1 MNHLESSFSGKNNLW
16 RYVVML
22 ILLLG
27 ASNTIGAIPLIVAIA
42 IKAGMDPSVLS
53 GLAANPNDI
62 GILGLN
68 PNLGLFL
75 MLFPFLAS
83 LVTFMLLI
91 RPLNQRTFKMTVNGT
106 GSIRWKRFFISGLL
120 WIFLSSIYLFL
131 YLRADP
137 SNFRLN
143 NTSSTLIGL
152 VLVSVVFIPFQATF
166 EEVVF
171 RGYLMQGFTV
181 LTGYRWI
188 PLIVTSLF
196 FGIMHSFNPEVKEF
210 GFLIMMPQYVL
221 FGLIFGI
228 ITLLDDGIE
237 TAMGAHA
244 ANNIFLC
251 IMVTNKA
258 SALET
263 AAVYEQLN
271 VFPWKEFIALLISG
285 VIFVIL
291 LKQIFGWKDLSV
303 LTAKV
308 TKPSGSIQ
316 IP

>member
-1 MNHLESSFSGKNNLW
+1 MNHLESSFSGKNNIW
-16 RYVVML
+16 RYVIML
-22 ILLLG
+22 ILLLA
-27 ASNTIGAIPLIVAIA
+27 ASNTVGALPLIVAIA
-42 IKAGMDPSVLS
+42 VKAGSDPAVLS
-53 GLAANPNDI
+53 GLASNPNDI
-62 GILGLN
+62 GVLGLD
-68 PNLGLFL
+68 PNLGLLL
-75 MLFPFLAS
+75 MLFPFFAA
-83 LVTFMLLI
+83 LVVFIFCI
-91 RPLNQRTFKMTVNGT
+91 RPLNHRTFKMTINGT
-106 GSIRWKRFFISGLL
+106 GSIRWKRFFISGFIWLV
-120 WIFLSSIYLFL
+120 LSSVYLFI

-143 NTSSTLIGL
+143 NTSLTLIGL
-152 VLVSVVFIPFQATF
+152 IIVSFVFIPFQATF

-181 LTGYRWI
+181 LSGNRWV
-188 PLIVTSLF
+188 PLIITSLF
-196 FGIMHSFNPEVKEF
+196 FGVMHSFNPEVKEF

-237 TAMGAHA
+237 ASMGAHA

-263 AAVYEQLN
+263 AAVYEQIN
-271 VFPWKEFIALLISG
+271 VFPWMEFFALLISG
-285 VIFVIL
+285 ILFIFL
-291 LKQIFGWKDLSV
+291 LKKVFGWKDFSV
-303 LTAKV
+303 LTTKV
-308 TKPSGSIQ
+308 TRSGQEYQ

>member
-22 ILLLG
+22 ILLLA

-53 GLAANPNDI
+53 SLASNPNDI

-83 LVTFMLLI
+83 LVAFILLI
-91 RPLNQRTFKMTVNGT
+91 RPLNQRTFKITVNGT

-131 YLRADP
+131 YLKADP

-152 VLVSVVFIPFQATF
+152 VIVSVVFIPFQATF

-181 LTGYRWI
+181 LTRYRWI

-237 TAMGAHA
+237 ASMGAHA

-291 LKQIFGWKDLSV
+291 LSRIFGWKDFSV

-308 TKPSGSIQ
+308 TGPTGNIQ
-316 IP
+316 VP

>member
-1 MNHLESSFSGKNNLW
+1 
-16 RYVVML
+16 
-22 ILLLG
+22 
-27 ASNTIGAIPLIVAIA
+27 
-42 IKAGMDPSVLS
+42 MDPSVLS